1 MGYRRIFLPRRLGE
15 DMRRK
20 NDKNEHELEGI
31 AQRMRG
37 ERPEA
42 SPLELDQIK
51 TTAMSRAQ
59 AATGRAHP
67 RRLVVAALTVGLM
80 AAGTGGVLAAGG
92 SGGAAGNAAQAQ
104 YSSTTSICA
113 NGNADGN
120 GNGNGGG
127 EGNGNEN
134 GNGNGNFDCNNGSFN
149 NDGNTVNNTTN
160 NTNTYTSSTVT
171 ISGSQSAS
179 SGVAGTSIS
188 KVAKKSG
195 KVKIHVKLSPR
206 DKLRKVSISVNGKHL
221 RTIKG
226 KSASD
231 NIVLTDLP
239 CGTGATTVKI
249 TVTLSTGKTVTE
261 THTYNL
267 CS

>member
-1 MGYRRIFLPRRLGE
+1 
-15 DMRRK
+15 MRRK
-20 NDKNEHELEGI
+20 NDKHESDLEGI
-31 AQRMRG
+31 AQRLRG

-59 AATGRAHP
+59 AATGRANP

-92 SGGAAGNAAQAQ
+92 SGGAAGNAASAQ

-113 NGNADGN
+113 NGNNDGN

-134 GNGNGNFDCNNGSFN
+134 GNGNGNFDCNGNSFN
-149 NDGNTVNNTTN
+149 NDNNTTN
-160 NTNTYTSSTVT
+160 NTVNNITNTYNGSTVT
-171 ISGSQSAS
+171 ITGSATTSAAV
-179 SGVAGTSIS
+179 GVAGTSVS
-188 KVAKKSG
+188 KFSSRKI
-195 KVKIHVKLSPR
+195 KIHVKVPR
-206 DKLRKVSISVNGKHL
+206 KGHLRRVSVSVNGKHYK
-221 RTIKG
+221 TITG
-226 KSASD
+226 KAAAA
-231 NIVLTDLP
+231 NIVLTNLP
-239 CGTGATTVKI
+239 CGTGATTIKV
-249 TVTLSTGKTVTE
+249 TVTLNNGKTVTE